1 MPDQEKTQ
9 QKASDKLEVSL
20 EDIGPARKCLTIEIP
35 PERITEKIE
44 SNYSKLH
51 TDSTLPGFRKG
62 RVPRRLLEK
71 RFKSSVHEDA
81 RNQLLGECYDQA
93 IKDHDLDVIGEPDIK
108 DFDQIKLPE
117 DGALSF
123 KVEVEISPKVE
134 LPDLTSIEIKK
145 ESKDVTDKDVDEEI
159 EKLRTRFGQLTEVQD
174 TKISEQD
181 YVKAQVR
188 IFAGKD
194 TGDDGKIISQEPDVW
209 IVVNGKEAD
218 YKGHVV
224 GIVVD
229 QLGKKL
235 AGKKGED
242 QITVSMTGP
251 PGHENDQIKDQ
262 PITIIIDIK
271 AVHRHQPA
279 ELDVLITNW
288 GLASQDELKKKIL
301 DMLKERSKSEQRGA
315 MHKQVCDYL
324 LEKIDLELPQGLTSR
339 QSARLLQ
346 REAMELTYQGLD
358 GQEIE
363 QKIAEARQSTDE
375 KARHQLKQF
384 FILDQ
389 AAKNL
394 GIEVSEAELNGQIA
408 SLAMQQGRRPEKL
421 RQEMHKKG
429 ELEYLYLQIREQK
442 TLDKIIESAK
452 VIEESAKAP
461 EAKSTAPKST
471 QKKTTK
477 SDDTEKTA
485 DKPKA
490 VASKK
495 KTVKKKK
502 TTAKKP
508 PTKE

>member
-1 MPDQEKTQ
+1 MPDQEKSE
-9 QKASDKLEVSL
+9 QKGSDKLEVSL

-35 PERITEKIE
+35 AERINEKIE
-44 SNYSKLH
+44 SNYSKLL

-71 RFKSSVHEDA
+71 RFKSSVREDA

-123 KVEVEISPKVE
+123 KVEVEVSPKVE
-134 LPDLTSIEIKK
+134 LPDLTGIEVKK
-145 ESKDVTDKDVDEEI
+145 ETKDVTDKDVVQEI
-159 EKLRTRFGQLTEVQD
+159 EKLCTRFGQLTEVPD
-174 TKISEQD
+174 TKVSEQD

-194 TGDDGKIISQEPDVW
+194 AGDDAELISQEPDAW

-229 QLGKKL
+229 ELGKKL

-251 PGHENDQIKDQ
+251 PGHENEKIKDQ

-279 ELDVLITNW
+279 DLDALMTNW
-288 GLASQDELKKKIL
+288 GLDSQDELKKQIL
-301 DMLKERSKSEQRGA
+301 DMLKERGKSEQRGA

-346 REAMELTYQGLD
+346 REAMELAYQGIAP
-358 GQEIE
+358 QEIE
-363 QKIAEARQSTDE
+363 QKIAETRQSSDE

-394 GIEVSEAELNGQIA
+394 KIEVSEAELNGQIA

-421 RQEMHKKG
+421 RQQMQKKG

-452 VIEESAKAP
+452 VIETESA
-461 EAKSTAPKST
+461 APKST

-477 SDDTEKTA
+477 RDDTQKTA
-485 DKPKA
+485 DQPKA
-490 VASKK
+490 TGSKK
-495 KTVKKKK
+495 KSVKKKK

-508 PTKE
+508 PKEE